1 MKKFLEP
8 QSVAVI
14 GASADPIKGGY
25 ALVSNLKEKFQERL
39 YPVNP
44 RISRVCGVPCFKSV
58 LELPEP
64 VDLAIVF
71 VPASIVPEVLEQCS
85 LRGIDRVMVQSAGFA
100 ETGEQGLGL
109 QARCLEIAGRSGM
122 RLWGPNCMGVVNG
135 RSGMVA
141 SFLRTEVW
149 KGYLREGDVSLI
161 VQSGMLSA
169 GFLVQV
175 MREGYFGL
183 SKACSIGNR
192 ADVNECDLLE
202 YFQKDPDT
210 AVVAMYLE
218 SIADVRRFRRVVRAL
233 QKPVVLLKGGI
244 TPQGASVAR
253 SHTASLAQDGA
264 LAEGF
269 FRQLGVHRAYDFLEM
284 MDLTR
289 ALALWKE
296 KKGGPRIGV
305 ITFSGASGTVA
316 TDHIIQEGMS
326 LSDLSDKSMT
336 ALAGVMPPWAVV
348 RNPVDLWPAVERV
361 GRRKAYGTALQGF
374 AEDPGV
380 DAIYVH
386 VYVDPTILQEILD
399 SLAPLRSLRKPI
411 ALWAIGDPPSFR
423 PLRDRVE
430 PMGVPVFSEIRGGV
444 RALKLMAGP
453 HSGASQPEEC
463 PCGHSKNASREGE
476 HERRP

>member
-1 MKKFLEP
+1 LKKFLEP
-8 QSVAVI
+8 QSVAII
-14 GASADPIKGGY
+14 GASADPMKGGH
-25 ALVSNLKEKFQERL
+25 ALVSNLKHKFQERL

-44 RISRVCGVPCFKSV
+44 RLSRVHGLPCFRSV

-64 VDLAIVF
+64 PDLAVVF
-71 VPASIVPEVLEQCS
+71 VSASIVPEVLEQCGV
-85 LRGIDRVMVQSAGFA
+85 RGIDRVMIQSAGFA
-100 ETGEQGLGL
+100 ETGEQGLRL
-109 QARCLEIAGRSGM
+109 QARCAEIAKRSGI
-122 RLWGPNCMGVVNG
+122 RLWGPNCMGAING
-135 RSGMVA
+135 HSGMVA
-141 SFLRTEVW
+141 SFLRPEVW
-149 KGYLREGDVSLI
+149 EGHLREGDVSLI

-175 MREGYFGL
+175 MREGAFGL

-218 SIADVRRFRRVVRAL
+218 SVADVPRFRRAVQAL
-233 QKPVVLLKGGI
+233 RKPVVLLKGGI
-244 TPQGASVAR
+244 TPQGAGVAR

-269 FRQLGVHRAYDFLEM
+269 FRQLGIHRAYDFPEM
-284 MDLTR
+284 VDFTR
-289 ALALWKE
+289 ALSLWKE

-326 LSDLSDKSMT
+326 LSDLSGKSLT
-336 ALAGVMPPWAVV
+336 ALAGVLPPWAVV
-348 RNPVDLWPAVERV
+348 QNPVDLWPAVERV
-361 GRRKAYGTALQGF
+361 GRGKAYGTALQAM

-386 VYVDPTILQEILD
+386 TYVDSTILREILEAV
-399 SLAPLRSLRKPI
+399 APLQSLQKPL
-411 ALWAIGDPPSFR
+411 ALWVIGDPPSFR

-430 PMGVPVFSEIRGGV
+430 PMGVPVFTELGRGV
-444 RALKLMAGP
+444 KALGLMARSP
-453 HSGASQPEEC
+453 
-463 PCGHSKNASREGE
+463 R
-476 HERRP
+476 